1 MWSVGQAD
9 TQRRGEPLTK
19 AGVKK
24 CLLVA
29 TGSLPMS
36 LTLTEEEAWPRGH
49 KEWSERS
56 KDHDKL
62 GFKHIQILVPMLP
75 PV

>member
-1 MWSVGQAD
+1 
-9 TQRRGEPLTK
+9 
-19 AGVKK
+19 
-24 CLLVA
+24 
-29 TGSLPMS
+29 MS
-36 LTLTEEEAWPRGH
+36 LTLTEKEAWPRGH

-56 KDHDKL
+56 KDHDEL